1 MTQRSTFLL
10 SLQKFTR
17 YLGREWLSSLT
28 FQRIFL
34 VLFAIGLYANT
45 FTHEYAT
52 EGSRLLSQSNIAHK
66 GLGVDGIMNIFQQ
79 DSYAEVNDR
88 QAKFIPANEHYQPVT
103 LLTFAIEYTLFGEK
117 PQISHIIN
125 VILYAITGLLLLS
138 VLNRIFKGHL
148 EDAPRIILAFVAT
161 LIFLAHPV
169 HTEIVASIKGRNELL
184 SFLWLLLMTYLLL
197 RAAFAR
203 GAIRFVYLPLVAASF
218 FLALLTEETAI
229 SFMFILPLILYYF
242 IPLRKVDIFVLAIPV
257 LFTAIGY
264 WFLRDLFTKDIDQ
277 SYLMHSILNN
287 PFASADLSQKIST
300 LIFAFA
306 KYIELLIAPINL
318 SHDYSFNQVTLKEW
332 TDIRVVMTFLG
343 IIGAGIIS
351 IANIR
356 KKGIYTFTYFYF
368 IGYLLFIYVTEFLIN
383 PDEFVFLSPGTI
395 VSEKLLYLPSL
406 AFCIATAFGLY
417 DLFGWLVSNK
427 RRAAK
432 WVYTYTFVGTLLV
445 LVLYSIKTVVRNKVW
460 ENDMTLMKAD
470 VKNSPNSVRLRYM
483 LGRNYII
490 EADTTVSF
498 RQKARYLEKAAEQLR
513 QAVTIHPS
521 YADAI
526 ALLGTVYTDLGQEDK
541 AGRYYKRAIQI
552 NPKSIVT
559 QEEYGKMCFTNGDYH
574 QAVECFK
581 QWGILEMNPTAFL
594 YLGKTY
600 EFLEQPDSATA
611 AYGLVV
617 SFKDADY
624 NEVVGDAY
632 YRMANIYVDESS
644 SDSTINRNK
653 DAVDLYLKS
662 VSKNKRNLDAYLKLS
677 KLYEKE
683 GKVKKAIYALE
694 GAIIY
699 FPKSEKLY
707 RTIAKL
713 YELEKDNKKQ
723 LFYIE
728 QADSVSALNKEDE
741 KGS

>member
-1 MTQRSTFLL
+1 MKQRSTFLL

-34 VLFAIGLYANT
+34 IVFAIGLYANT

-52 EGSRLLSQSNIAHK
+52 EGSRLLSQSNVAHK
-66 GLGVDGIMNIFQQ
+66 GLGVDGIMNIFKQ

-103 LLTFAIEYTLFGEK
+103 LLTFAVEYTLFGEN
-117 PQISHIIN
+117 PQITHIIN
-125 VILYAITGLLLLS
+125 VILYALTGLLLLS
-138 VLNRIFKGHL
+138 VLNRIFSGYL
-148 EDAPRIILAFVAT
+148 EERPRKILAFVAT
-161 LIFLAHPV
+161 MIFIAHPV

-197 RAAFAR
+197 RTAFAR
-203 GAIRFVYLPLVAASF
+203 GAIRFVYLPLVALSF

-242 IPLRKVDIFVLAIPV
+242 IPLRRVDIFVLAIPI
-257 LFTAIGY
+257 LFTAFAY
-264 WFLRDLFTKDIDQ
+264 WQLREFFTKDIDQ
-277 SYLMHSILNN
+277 SHLMHNILNN
-287 PFASADLSQKIST
+287 PFANADLSQKIST

-318 SHDYSFNQVTLKEW
+318 SHDYSFNQITIKEW
-332 TDIRVVMTFLG
+332 TDVRVVITFLG

-351 IANIR
+351 IANIK

-368 IGYLLFIYVTEFLIN
+368 TGYLLFIYITEFLIN
-383 PDEFVFLSPGTI
+383 PAEFVFLSPGTI
-395 VSEKLLYLPSL
+395 ISERLLYLPSL

-417 DLFGWLVSNK
+417 DLFGWLVANK
-427 RRAAK
+427 RKAAK
-432 WVYTYTFVGTLLV
+432 WVYTYTFIGTLLV
-445 LVLYSIKTVVRNKVW
+445 LVLYSIKTVVRNESWK
-460 ENDMTLMKAD
+460 NDFTLLETD
-470 VKNSPNSVRLRYM
+470 VHNSPNSVRIRYM

-490 EADTTVSF
+490 LADSTVSF
-498 RQKARYLEKAAEQLR
+498 RQKARYLEKAADQLR
-513 QAVTIHPS
+513 KAVTIYPS

-552 NPKSIVT
+552 NPQSIVT
-559 QEEYGKMCFTNGDYH
+559 QEEYGKMCLANGDYH

-600 EFLEQPDSATA
+600 EFLEEPDSATA

-617 SFKDADY
+617 SFNSADY

-632 YRMANIYVDESS
+632 YRMATIYVNESLT
-644 SDSTINRNK
+644 DSLNNK
-653 DAVDLYLKS
+653 KKSAVDLYLKS

-677 KLYEKE
+677 KLYEDE
-683 GKVKKAIYALE
+683 GKVTKAIYTLE

-699 FPKSEKLY
+699 FPKSEELY
-707 RTIAKL
+707 RTIARL
-713 YELEKDNKKQ
+713 YGIEKDEEKEQ
-723 LFYIE
+723 LYIK
-728 QADSVSALNKEDE
+728 QADSVSALNGE
-741 KGS
+741 

>member
-17 YLGREWLSSLT
+17 YLGREWLSSLI

-34 VLFAIGLYANT
+34 VIFAIGLYANT

-52 EGSRLLSQSNIAHK
+52 EGSRLLSQSNLAQK
-66 GLGVDGIMNIFQQ
+66 GLGVDGIMNIFKQ
-79 DSYAEVNDR
+79 DSYADANST
-88 QAKFIPANEHYQPVT
+88 QSKFIPANEHYQPVT
-103 LLTFAIEYTLFGEK
+103 LLTFAVEYTIFGEN
-117 PQISHIIN
+117 PQTSHVIN
-125 VILYAITGLLLLS
+125 VLLYAITGMLLLS
-138 VLNRIFKGHL
+138 VLNRIFAGYL
-148 EDAPRIILAFVAT
+148 EVRPRKILAFVAT
-161 LIFLAHPV
+161 LIFIAHPI

-197 RAAFAR
+197 RTAFAR
-203 GAIRFVYLPLVAASF
+203 GAIRFVYLPLVALSF

-229 SFMFILPLILYYF
+229 SFMLILPLILYYF
-242 IPLRKVDIFVLAIPV
+242 IPLRRVDIFVLAIPI
-257 LFTAIGY
+257 LFTAVGY
-264 WFLRDLFTKDIDQ
+264 WFLRELFTKDIDQ
-277 SYLMHSILNN
+277 AHLMHSILNN
-287 PFASADLSQKIST
+287 PFANADLSQKIST
-300 LIFAFA
+300 IIFAFA
-306 KYIELLIAPINL
+306 KYIELLIAPIHL
-318 SHDYSFNQVTLKEW
+318 SHDYSFNQITIKEW
-332 TDIRVVMTFLG
+332 TDVRVVMTFLG
-343 IIGAGIIS
+343 IVGAGIIS
-351 IANIR
+351 IANIK

-383 PDEFVFLSPGTI
+383 PDEFIFLSPGTI
-395 VSEKLLYLPSL
+395 ISERLLYLPSL

-417 DLFGWLVSNK
+417 DLFGWLVANR

-432 WVYTYTFVGTLLV
+432 WVYTYTFLGTSLV
-445 LVLYSIKTVVRNKVW
+445 LILYSFKIVVRNESWK
-460 ENDMTLMKAD
+460 NDFTLLEAD
-470 VKNSPNSVRLRYM
+470 VNNSPNSVRLRYM

-490 EADTTVSF
+490 LADSTVSF
-498 RQKARYLEKAAEQLR
+498 RQKARYLEKAADQLR
-513 QAVTIHPS
+513 KAVTIHPS

-559 QEEYGKMCFTNGDYH
+559 QEEYGKMCLTNGDYH

-600 EFLEQPDSATA
+600 EFLEEPDSATA

-617 SFKDADY
+617 SFKDAAY

-632 YRMANIYVDESS
+632 YRMATIYVTESLK
-644 SDSTINRNK
+644 DSTTNKTK
-653 DAVDLYLKS
+653 DAVDLYMKA

-677 KLYEKE
+677 KLYEDE
-683 GKVKKAIYALE
+683 GKVSKAIYTLE

-699 FPKSEKLY
+699 FPKSEELY

-713 YELEKDNKKQ
+713 YGIEKDSEKQ
-723 LFYIE
+723 KFYLE
-728 QADSVSALNKEDE
+728 QADSVSSLNIE
-741 KGS
+741 

>member
-1 MTQRSTFLL
+1 MKQRSTFLL

-34 VLFAIGLYANT
+34 VVFAIGIYANT

-52 EGSRLLSQSNIAHK
+52 EGSRLLSQSDMAHK
-66 GLGVDGIMNIFQQ
+66 GLGVDGIMNIFKQ

-88 QAKFIPANEHYQPVT
+88 QSKFIPANEHYQPVT
-103 LLTFAIEYTLFGEK
+103 LLTYAIEYTLFGES
-117 PQISHIIN
+117 PHISHIIN
-125 VILYAITGLLLLS
+125 VLLYALTGMLLLS
-138 VLNRIFKGHL
+138 VLNRIFAGYL
-148 EDAPRIILAFVAT
+148 EERPRKILAFVAT
-161 LIFLAHPV
+161 LIFIAHPV

-203 GAIRFVYLPLVAASF
+203 GAIRFIYLPLVAVSF

-229 SFMFILPLILYYF
+229 SFLIILPLILYYF
-242 IPLRKVDIFVLAIPV
+242 IPLRKTDIFVLAIPV
-257 LFTAIGY
+257 LFTAVGY

-277 SYLMHSILNN
+277 AHLMHSILNN
-287 PFASADLSQKIST
+287 PFANADLSQKIST

-318 SHDYSFNQVTLKEW
+318 SHDYSFNQITLKEW
-332 TDIRVVMTFLG
+332 TDVRVVMTFLG
-343 IIGAGIIS
+343 IVGAGVIS
-351 IANIR
+351 VANIR
-356 KKGIYTFTYFYF
+356 KKGIYTFAYFYF

-395 VSEKLLYLPSL
+395 ISERLLYLPSL

-417 DLFGWLVSNK
+417 DLFGWFVANK
-427 RRAAK
+427 KGAAK
-432 WVYTYTFVGTLLV
+432 WVYTYTFLGTSLV
-445 LVLYSIKTVVRNKVW
+445 LVLYSIKTVVRNESWK
-460 ENDMTLMKAD
+460 NDFTLMKAD
-470 VKNSPNSVRLRYM
+470 ANNSPNSVRLRYM
-483 LGRNYII
+483 LGRSYII
-490 EADTTVSF
+490 EADSTVSF
-498 RQKARYLEKAAEQLR
+498 RQKARYLEKAADQLR
-513 QAVTIHPS
+513 KAVTIYPS

-552 NPKSIVT
+552 NPQSIVT
-559 QEEYGKMCFTNGDYH
+559 QEEYGKMCLANGDYH

-600 EFLEQPDSATA
+600 EFLEEPDSATA

-617 SFKDADY
+617 SFKDSDY

-632 YRMANIYVDESS
+632 YRMANIYVSQS
-644 SDSTINRNK
+644 LNDSTTNKTK
-653 DAVDLYLKS
+653 DAVDLYMKA

-677 KLYEKE
+677 KLYEDE
-683 GKVKKAIYALE
+683 GKVTKAIYTLE

-699 FPKSEKLY
+699 FPKSEELY
-707 RTIAKL
+707 RTIARL
-713 YELEKDNKKQ
+713 YGIEEDEEKQEN
-723 LFYIE
+723 YIK
-728 QADSVSALNKEDE
+728 QADSVSALNEE
-741 KGS
+741 

>member
-1 MTQRSTFLL
+1 MKKRSIFLL

-17 YLGREWLSSLT
+17 HIGREWLSSLA
-28 FQRIFL
+28 FQRIF
-34 VLFAIGLYANT
+34 VIIFAVGLYANT

-52 EGSRLLSQSNIAHK
+52 EGSRLLSQSNVAHK
-66 GLGVDGIMNIFQQ
+66 GLGVDGIMDIFKQ
-79 DSYAEVNDR
+79 DSYGEVNDR
-88 QAKFIPANEHYQPVT
+88 QSSFIPANEHYQPVT
-103 LLTFAIEYTLFGEK
+103 LLTFAVEYTLFGEN
-117 PQISHIIN
+117 PQISHVIN
-125 VILYAITGLLLLS
+125 VILYALTGLLLLS
-138 VLNRIFKGHL
+138 VLNRIFSGYL
-148 EDAPRIILAFVAT
+148 EERPRKILAFVAT
-161 LIFLAHPV
+161 MIFIAHPV

-203 GAIRFVYLPLVAASF
+203 GSIRFVYLPLVALSF

-229 SFMFILPLILYYF
+229 SFMIILPLILYYF
-242 IPLRKVDIFVLAIPV
+242 IPLRRIDIFVLAIPV
-257 LFTAIGY
+257 LFTAFAY
-264 WFLRDLFTKDIDQ
+264 WQLRTFFIQDIEQ
-277 SYLMHSILNN
+277 AHLMHSILNN
-287 PFASADLSQKIST
+287 PFVYADLSQKIST

-318 SHDYSFNQVTLKEW
+318 SHDYSFNQITIKEW
-332 TDIRVVMTFLG
+332 TDVRVVITFLG

-383 PDEFVFLSPGTI
+383 PDDFVFLSPGTI
-395 VSEKLLYLPSL
+395 ISERLLYLPSL

-417 DLFGWLVSNK
+417 DLFGWLVANK
-427 RRAAK
+427 RKAAK

-445 LVLYSIKTVVRNKVW
+445 LVLYSIKTVVRNESWK
-460 ENDMTLMKAD
+460 NDTTLMQAD
-470 VKNSPNSVRLRYM
+470 VHNSPNSVRLRYM

-498 RQKARYLEKAAEQLR
+498 RQKARTLEKAADQLR
-513 QAVTIHPS
+513 KAVTIHPS

-559 QEEYGKMCFTNGDYH
+559 QEEYGKMCLTNGDYH

-581 QWGILEMNPTAFL
+581 QWGILDMNPTAFL

-600 EFLEQPDSATA
+600 EFLEEPDSATA
-611 AYGLVV
+611 AYGLVT
-617 SFKDADY
+617 SFKDSDY

-632 YRMANIYVDESS
+632 YRMANIYVNQSLTDSS
-644 SDSTINRNK
+644 TNKMK
-653 DAVDLYLKS
+653 DAIDLYLKS

-677 KLYEKE
+677 KLYEEEK
-683 GKVKKAIYALE
+683 KVTKAIYTLE

-699 FPKSEKLY
+699 FPKSEELY
-707 RTIAKL
+707 RTIARL
-713 YELEKDNKKQ
+713 YGIEKNEEKEQ
-723 LFYIE
+723 LYIK
-728 QADSVSALNKEDE
+728 QADSVSLFNKE
-741 KGS
+741 

>member
-17 YLGREWLSSLT
+17 YLGRVWLSNYIFKRT
-28 FQRIFL
+28 FI
-34 VLFAIGLYANT
+34 VLLAVGLYSNT

-52 EGSRLLSQSNIAHK
+52 EGSRLLSQSNMAHK
-66 GLGVDGIMNIFQQ
+66 GLGVDGIMNIFKQ
-79 DSYAEVNDR
+79 DSYADVSDTK
-88 QAKFIPANEHYQPVT
+88 AKFIPANEHYQPVT
-103 LLTFAIEYTLFGEK
+103 LLTYAIEYSLFGES
-117 PQISHIIN
+117 PHISHVIN
-125 VILYAITGLLLLS
+125 VILYALTGLLLLS
-138 VLNRIFKGHL
+138 VLNRIFSGYL
-148 EDAPRIILAFVAT
+148 EERPRQILAFLAT
-161 LIFLAHPV
+161 LIFIAHPV

-197 RAAFAR
+197 RAAYAR
-203 GAIRFVYLPLVAASF
+203 GAIRFVYLPLVALSF

-229 SFMFILPLILYYF
+229 SFLFILPLILYYF
-242 IPLRKVDIFVLAIPV
+242 IPLRKLDIFVLAIPV
-257 LFTAIGY
+257 LFTAFAY
-264 WFLRDLFTKDIDQ
+264 WQLREFFTRDIEQ
-277 SYLMHSILNN
+277 AHLMHSILNN
-287 PFASADLSQKIST
+287 PFVYADLSQKIST

-306 KYIELLIAPINL
+306 KYIELLILPINL
-318 SHDYSFNQVTLKEW
+318 SHDYSFNQITLKEW
-332 TDIRVVMTFLG
+332 TDVRVVMTFLG
-343 IIGAGIIS
+343 ILGAGIVS
-351 IANIR
+351 VATIR

-368 IGYLLFIYVTEFLIN
+368 TGYLLFIYITEFLIN

-395 VSEKLLYLPSL
+395 ISERLLYLPSL
-406 AFCIATAFGLY
+406 AFCMATAFALY

-432 WVYTYTFVGTLLV
+432 WVYTYTFVGSLLV
-445 LVLYSIKTVVRNKVW
+445 LVLYSIKTVIRNEAWK
-460 ENDMTLMKAD
+460 NDMTLMKAD
-470 VKNSPNSVRLRYM
+470 VNNSPNSVRLRYM
-483 LGRNYII
+483 LGRSYII

-498 RQKARYLEKAAEQLR
+498 RQKARYLEKAADQLR
-513 QAVTIHPS
+513 KAVTIYPS

-552 NPKSIVT
+552 NPESIVT
-559 QEEYGKMCFTNGDYH
+559 QEEYGKMCFANGDYH

-600 EFLEQPDSATA
+600 EFLEEPDSATA

-624 NEVVGDAY
+624 NEVVGEAY
-632 YRMANIYVDESS
+632 YRMANIYISESLN
-644 SDSTINRNK
+644 DSTTNKTK
-653 DAVDLYLKS
+653 DAVDLYMKS

-677 KLYEKE
+677 KLYEDE
-683 GKVKKAIYALE
+683 EKVTKAIYTLE

-699 FPKSEKLY
+699 FPKSEELY
-707 RTIAKL
+707 RTIARL
-713 YELEKDNKKQ
+713 YGIEKDREKQ
-723 LFYIE
+723 QLYTA
-728 QADSVSALNKEDE
+728 QADSISVLNEE
-741 KGS
+741 